1 MDLIHANAEE
11 KLQCTHYD
19 HNQDQQS
26 VTWNSFLDITAL
38 LLIITILFGRHF
50 CGYACAFGSLGDALY
65 ELTAFIR
72 AKCFGKKG
80 GCCYKKYKLYGG
92 TDQPYLSLF
101 LFHAFSAFDNASFT
115 ASKIPVELKVAPE
128 MVERTLFR

>member
-1 MDLIHANAEE
+1 MSLPRLSARNALEKRKNMDIQ
-11 KLQCTHYD
+11 KRVPSYT
-19 HNQDQQS
+19 
-26 VTWNSFLDITAL
+26 L
-38 LLIITILFGRHF
+38 LSSDCKKDGFDS
-50 CGYACAFGSLGDALY
+50 C
-65 ELTAFIR
+65 
-72 AKCFGKKG
+72 KCRRKKG

-128 MVERTLFR
+128 MVSTSVLCSLMIPLQQSV